1 MQGEAPHA
9 GSLSR
14 RQLSVEL
21 AVFLLLIVPSLVLSF
36 AASGERNGSFPLA
49 AVATILRDLGLLAL
63 VLLLLAR
70 AGEPLAAIGWV
81 RLRAGREAWLGLA
94 LSIPLLVGV
103 QVVQAL
109 LRAAGLSGPPT
120 TAPSVTPAHGLGDV
134 VLAIVLVV
142 VVAIA
147 EETIFRGY
155 LILRFAEALRS
166 RAWAVVA
173 SSVVF
178 AIGHGYEGGAA
189 VLTVGLT
196 GVVFAIV
203 YLWRR
208 SLVAPV
214 VMHFVLDL
222 VAIVLPA
229 VVTR

>member
-1 MQGEAPHA
+1 MQGEAPGA

-14 RQLSVEL
+14 RQQAVEL
-21 AVFLLLIVPSLVLSF
+21 VVFLLLIVPSLVLSF
-36 AASGERNGSFPLA
+36 AAPGQQGGSFALV

-70 AGEPLAAIGWV
+70 SGEALAAIGWV

-94 LSIPLLVGV
+94 LSIPVVIGTQLVA
-103 QVVQAL
+103 AL
-109 LRAAGLSGPPT
+109 LRTAGLSGPPRT
-120 TAPSVTPAHGLGDV
+120 EPGVMPQDALGDI
-134 VLAIVLVV
+134 VLALLLVI

-155 LILRFAEALRS
+155 LILRFGEALRS
-166 RAWAVVA
+166 RTWAVIG
-173 SSVVF
+173 SSVAF
-178 AIGHGYEGGAA
+178 AIGHGYEGSAA
-189 VLTVGLT
+189 VVTIGLT
-196 GVVFAIV
+196 GLVFAIV

-214 VMHFVLDL
+214 VMHLVLDL

-229 VVTR
+229 LLTR